1 MLHLL
6 PSAHITRPYL
16 KVPSRP
22 LLMISHVIPEFLT
35 RARNRR
41 RRPRACFFQD
51 DISHVYRNI
60 DQRRRRR
67 SIITRGTTLPLASP
81 RIESDKSIRKPRK
94 THTNGQILK
103 LFFPPLEPLSF
114 VLVSK
119 FLENV
124 FSKVREQGFILVIII
139 ALFVYEKRRDY
150 PRVELRPFAV
160 FFFFFFFV
168 SKLNPASHFILLLL
182 VFPKARRFRC
192 CWFGCFSRIIVLF
205 RREFKAVRVSVV
217 QIHSSEQFARH
228 LLCPFS
234 VRKSYSFVFVMRKSV
249 LCVHFFLFSLKFEK
263 NLHITRIHILRTL
276 LLSLLLSLLQKPV
289 LGVRRTR
296 EDFRGTGNW

>member
-6 PSAHITRPYL
+6 PSANITRPYL

-60 DQRRRRR
+60 NQRRRRR

-81 RIESDKSIRKPRK
+81 RIERDKKRK

-103 LFFPPLEPLSF
+103 LFFPPLEPFSF

-168 SKLNPASHFILLLL
+168 SKLNPASHFILRLPVS
-182 VFPKARRFRC
+182 VFPKAQTRFRR
-192 CWFGCFSRIIVLF
+192 CWFGCFSRIVVLF

-234 VRKSYSFVFVMRKSV
+234 VQKELFYRVYRGNIFCRVFT
-249 LCVHFFLFSLKFEK
+249 FFCF
-263 NLHITRIHILRTL
+263 
-276 LLSLLLSLLQKPV
+276 P
-289 LGVRRTR
+289 
-296 EDFRGTGNW
+296 

>member
-1 MLHLL
+1 
-6 PSAHITRPYL
+6 
-16 KVPSRP
+16 
-22 LLMISHVIPEFLT
+22 MISHVIPEFLT

-81 RIESDKSIRKPRK
+81 RIESEGSIRKKRK

-168 SKLNPASHFILLLL
+168 SKLNPASHFILRLPVS
-182 VFPKARRFRC
+182 VFPKAQKRFRR
-192 CWFGCFSRIIVLF
+192 CWFGCFSRIVVLF

-234 VRKSYSFVFVMRKSV
+234 VRKSYSIVCVNAQKVS
-249 LCVHFFLFSLKFEK
+249 CVHFFLFSLKIREIEK
-263 NLHITRIHILRTL
+263 FTYNTNTHIANTSSFSSSFSSSKTRA
-276 LLSLLLSLLQKPV
+276 
-289 LGVRRTR
+289 RRATNER
-296 EDFRGTGNW
+296 

>member
-60 DQRRRRR
+60 NQRRRRR

-81 RIESDKSIRKPRK
+81 RIESEGSIRKKRK

-168 SKLNPASHFILLLL
+168 SKLNPASHFILRLPVS
-182 VFPKARRFRC
+182 VFPKAQKRFRR
-192 CWFGCFSRIIVLF
+192 CWFGCFSRIVVLF

-234 VRKSYSFVFVMRKSV
+234 VPKSYSIVCIERTFFVVCSLFFVFLKIREIEKFTYNTNTHIANTSS
-249 LCVHFFLFSLKFEK
+249 FSSSFSSSK
-263 NLHITRIHILRTL
+263 TRA
-276 LLSLLLSLLQKPV
+276 
-289 LGVRRTR
+289 RRATNER
-296 EDFRGTGNW
+296 

>member
-16 KVPSRP
+16 KIPSRP

-81 RIESDKSIRKPRK
+81 RIERDKSIRKPRK

-168 SKLNPASHFILLLL
+168 SKLNPASHFILRLPVS
-182 VFPKARRFRC
+182 VFPKAQKRFRR
-192 CWFGCFSRIIVLF
+192 CWFGCFSRIVVLF

-228 LLCPFS
+228 LLCL
-234 VRKSYSFVFVMRKSV
+234 SF
-249 LCVHFFLFSLKFEK
+249 
-263 NLHITRIHILRTL
+263 
-276 LLSLLLSLLQKPV
+276 
-289 LGVRRTR
+289 
-296 EDFRGTGNW
+296 